1 MSRHVL
7 VAIDGSPGSK
17 RALRNA
23 FERFP
28 DDEITA
34 LYALDPFGHYRDRR
48 FPDSLGDW
56 NRELSDY
63 AEGLFEDARSVAAEH
78 GVDLRTETVT
88 GDPTRVIAEY
98 AAENEVDEVVVGAH
112 AATGVVSVLL
122 GSVAEAVVRRS
133 SVPVTVVR

>member
-1 MSRHVL
+1 MDKHVL
-7 VAIDGSPGSK
+7 VALDGSPGSE

-23 FERFP
+23 CERFA
-28 DDEITA
+28 DDEVTA

-56 NRELSDY
+56 NRELSEY
-63 AEGLFEDARSVAAEH
+63 AEELFAEARSTAADH

-88 GDPTRVIAEY
+88 GDPARVIPAY

-112 AATGVVSVLL
+112 AATGAVSVLL

-133 SVPVTVVR
+133 PVPVTVVR